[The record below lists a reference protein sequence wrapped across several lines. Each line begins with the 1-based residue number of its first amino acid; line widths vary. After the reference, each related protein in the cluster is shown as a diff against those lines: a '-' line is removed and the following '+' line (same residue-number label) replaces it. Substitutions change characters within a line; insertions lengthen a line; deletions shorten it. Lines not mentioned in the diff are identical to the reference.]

1 MFCNFGSVFAKLL
14 FKWFEKINL
23 KNCEVCM
30 YSTAVLG
37 CAWGDE
43 AKAKI
48 VDVLAKDADYVV
60 RFQGGNN
67 AGHTIKLKDKKFV
80 FHLVPSG
87 ILYPG
92 KTCLIGSGVVIDP
105 FQLLA
110 EMDGLKEQ
118 GISFENRF
126 FIDPRA
132 QIVLP
137 LHCELDGKAE
147 ADSKQTNIGTTKRG
161 IGPCYSDAVARYG
174 IRFGDLFDK
183 EYLKERLENII
194 RFHNYPISEI
204 ETVFEKLN
212 QITDR
217 MKPFLKQIPYLLN
230 EATDKNILFEGAQGT
245 LLDVTFGTYPFVT
258 SSHTSSGGI
267 AIGAGFGKKVDRIV
281 GIFKSYYTRVGKGP
295 FPTELHDEV
304 GNKIRIQGNEFGST
318 TGRPRRCG
326 WFDAVAAKYTAMIN
340 GIDEIAFTLLDV
352 LSGFDTLKICTS
364 YKIGDVITNQFPHS
378 AKDIENAIPQY
389 IEVPGWS
396 TDITGITEYGKLPE
410 NAKKY
415 IAKIEELIGK
425 NVTIVS
431 VGPERGQTIFR

>member
-1 MFCNFGSVFAKLL
+1 MN
-14 FKWFEKINL
+14 
-23 KNCEVCM
+23 
-30 YSTAVLG
+30 STAVLG

-80 FHLVPSG
+80 FHLIPSG
-87 ILYPG
+87 ILYPE

-110 EMDGLKEQ
+110 EMDGLKAQ

-137 LHCELDGKAE
+137 LHRELDGKAE

-161 IGPCYSDAVARYG
+161 IGPCYSDAIARYG
-174 IRFGDLFDK
+174 IRFGDLFDN

-194 RFHNYPISEI
+194 RFHNYPISQVDK
-204 ETVFEKLN
+204 VFNDLTEVTNKL
-212 QITDR
+212 
-217 MKPFLKQIPYLLN
+217 KPFLKQIPYLLN
-230 EATDKNILFEGAQGT
+230 EATDKNILFEGAQGA

-258 SSHTSSGGI
+258 SSHTISGGI
-267 AIGAGFGKKVDRIV
+267 GIGAGFGKKVDRIV
-281 GIFKSYYTRVGKGP
+281 GIFKSYYTRVGRGP
-295 FPTELHDEV
+295 FPTELHDET

-326 WFDAVAAKYTAMIN
+326 WFDAVAAKYTAMLN

-352 LSGFDTLKICTS
+352 LSGFDTLKICIG
-364 YKIGDVITNQFPHS
+364 YKIGNTITNEFPHS
-378 AKDIENAIPQY
+378 AKALELAIPQY
-389 IEVPGWS
+389 IELPGWS
-396 TDITGITEYGKLPE
+396 DDITGITEYNQLPL
-410 NAKKY
+410 NAQKY
-415 IAKIEELIGK
+415 ISKVEELIGRS
-425 NVTIVS
+425 VTIVS

>member
-1 MFCNFGSVFAKLL
+1 
-14 FKWFEKINL
+14 
-23 KNCEVCM
+23 M

-67 AGHTIKLKDKKFV
+67 AGHTIKLIDKKFV

-87 ILYPG
+87 ILYPE
-92 KTCLIGSGVVIDP
+92 KTCLIGGGVVIDP

-110 EMDGLKEQ
+110 EMDGLKAQ

-137 LHCELDGKAE
+137 LHRELDGKAE
-147 ADSKQTNIGTTKRG
+147 SDSKQTNIGTTKRG
-161 IGPCYSDAVARYG
+161 IGPCYSDAIARYG

-183 EYLKERLENII
+183 EYLRERLENII
-194 RFHNYPISEI
+194 RFHNFPISQVDNVLNELTAI
-204 ETVFEKLN
+204 IEKL
-212 QITDR
+212 
-217 MKPFLKQIPYLLN
+217 KPFLKQIPYLLN
-230 EATDKNILFEGAQGT
+230 EVTDKNILFEGAQGA

-258 SSHTSSGGI
+258 SSHTISGGI
-267 AIGAGFGKKVDRIV
+267 AIGVGFGKKVDRVV

-295 FPTELHDEV
+295 FPTELHDET

-326 WFDAVAAKYTAMIN
+326 WFDAIAAKYTAMLN

-352 LSGFDTLKICTS
+352 LSGFDTLKICIG
-364 YKIGDVITNQFPHS
+364 YKIGDTVTNEFPPS
-378 AKDIENAIPQY
+378 AKALEQAIPQY
-389 IEVPGWS
+389 IELPGWDD
-396 TDITGITEYGKLPE
+396 DITGITEYNKLPL
-410 NAKKY
+410 NAQKY
-415 IAKIEELIGK
+415 IAKVEELIGK
-425 NVTIVS
+425 DITIVS

>member
-1 MFCNFGSVFAKLL
+1 
-14 FKWFEKINL
+14 
-23 KNCEVCM
+23 M

-87 ILYPG
+87 ILYPE

-105 FQLLA
+105 FQLLE
-110 EMDGLKEQ
+110 EMDKLEVQ

-137 LHCELDGKAE
+137 LHRVLDGKAE

-161 IGPCYSDAVARYG
+161 IGPCYSDAIARYG

-183 EYLKERLENII
+183 EYLRERLENIF
-194 RFHNYPISEI
+194 RFHNYPISKADE
-204 ETVFEKLN
+204 VFNELSGITEKL
-212 QITDR
+212 R
-217 MKPFLKQIPYLLN
+217 PFLKQIPYLLN
-230 EATDKNILFEGAQGT
+230 KVTDKNILFEGAQGA
-245 LLDVTFGTYPFVT
+245 LLDITFGTYPFVT
-258 SSHTSSGGI
+258 SSHTISGGI

-326 WFDAVAAKYTAMIN
+326 WFDAVAAKYTAMLN
-340 GIDEIAFTLLDV
+340 GVDEIAFTLLDV
-352 LSGFDTLKICTS
+352 LSGFETIKICTE
-364 YKIGDVITNQFPHS
+364 YKIENTVINEFPYS
-378 AKDIENAIPQY
+378 AKALELAIPQY
-389 IEVPGWS
+389 IELPGWND
-396 TDITGITEYGKLPE
+396 DITGITEYEKLPE
-410 NAKKY
+410 NAQNY
-415 IAKIEELIGK
+415 IAKVEELVGK

-431 VGPERGQTIFR
+431 VGPEREQTIFR

>member
-1 MFCNFGSVFAKLL
+1 MLHTSTIGECK
-14 FKWFEKINL
+14 
-23 KNCEVCM
+23 M

-48 VDVLAKDADYVV
+48 VDVLAKDADYIV

-67 AGHTIKLKDKKFV
+67 AGHTIKLKDKKYV

-87 ILYPG
+87 ILYPE

-110 EMDGLKEQ
+110 EMDGLRLQ

-126 FIDPRA
+126 FIDPRS

-137 LHCELDGKAE
+137 LHRDLDGKAE
-147 ADSKQTNIGTTKRG
+147 AKISQTKIGTTKRG
-161 IGPCYSDAVARYG
+161 IGPCYSDAIARYG

-194 RFHNYPISEI
+194 RFHNYPISQI
-204 ETVFEKLN
+204 DTILNDLNPIINKL
-212 QITDR
+212 R
-217 MKPFLKQIPYLLN
+217 PFLKQIPYLLN
-230 EATDKNILFEGAQGT
+230 SVIDKNILFEGAQGT
-245 LLDVTFGTYPFVT
+245 LLDITFGTYPFVT
-258 SSHTSSGGI
+258 SSHTVSGGI
-267 AIGAGFGKKVDRIV
+267 AIGAGFGKNVDRVV
-281 GIFKSYYTRVGKGP
+281 GVFKSYYTRVGEGP
-295 FPTELHDEV
+295 FPTELLGET

-326 WFDAVAAKYTAMIN
+326 WFDAVAAKYAAMLN
-340 GIDEIAFTLLDV
+340 GIDEIALTLLDV
-352 LSGFDTLKICTS
+352 LSGFDTIKICTG
-364 YKIGDVITNQFPHS
+364 YKIGETVSNEFPHS
-378 AKDIENAIPQY
+378 SKVLDQVIPEY
-389 IEVPGWS
+389 IEIPGWE
-396 TDITGITEYGKLPE
+396 TNITGITEYDKLPK
-410 NAKKY
+410 NALNY
-415 IAKIEELIGK
+415 IAKVEKLIGIK
-425 NVTIVS
+425 VTIVS